1 MKNDAFEQ
9 AKKETEKRRRKAKR
23 EYKKET
29 LQKGNLGKQIKIN
42 KDFDKLLKQEKRQR
56 LKNGKKEIKSPAEQF
71 HRRRKQTETNVR
83 KAAREA
89 KKCGSEIAKEE
100 KRRRKE
106 VLDWKTEAQK
116 WKKESQRLRRN
127 EKAREKRRQER
138 ERRESGWKGS
148 EENRKS
154 RKRLE
159 TKLRKI
165 WRQRRNFDLTP
176 RLCEGAFGGRPRD
189 YTIPANIPVG
199 VREFLFMVKTWI
211 LRLLESSRKPLK
223 FNLSFFVFSRG

>member
-1 MKNDAFEQ
+1 MNTKGSGPNDFRHSDDLSELIEGMKNDALEQ

-23 EYKKET
+23 EYKKDT

-56 LKNGKKEIKSPAEQF
+56 LKNGKKEIKSTAEQF

-89 KKCGSEIAKEE
+89 KECGSEIAKEE

-154 RKRLE
+154 GRSSRISSVKSGGNGEISTSHRDFARGPLG
-159 TKLRKI
+159 
-165 WRQRRNFDLTP
+165 
-176 RLCEGAFGGRPRD
+176 EGRE
-189 YTIPANIPVG
+189 TIP
-199 VREFLFMVKTWI
+199 FLRTY
-211 LRLLESSRKPLK
+211 R
-223 FNLSFFVFSRG
+223 